1 MSKVSARRRWLLTA
15 ALVMLGLGGSLG
27 FGLSSLGLL
36 PIPDVTVGWTVPLP
50 SSGDYV
56 PSGSARPG
64 EEIVLVYVGSST
76 CPWSNLPELPGLV
89 RAMKSD
95 FDSRVLKRG
104 KSFVTLGIA
113 RDRLAADGLEHL
125 AKFGAFDEVMA
136 GSSWANTGIQHF
148 VYGDREIA
156 GPAATP
162 QVVLLSRRL
171 ADPSGHLS
179 IEDERVLLRKTGFE
193 AIREWAANGLPVPE
207 LDREWSS
214 K

>member
-1 MSKVSARRRWLLTA
+1 MSTVPTRRRRVLTA
-15 ALVMLGLGGSLG
+15 ALVMLGLGGGLG

-50 SSGDYV
+50 SSRDYV
-56 PSGSARPG
+56 PSGTAKPG

-76 CPWSNLPELPGLV
+76 CRWSNLPELPGLV
-89 RAMKSD
+89 RAMKTD
-95 FDSRVLKRG
+95 FHSRARRRG
-104 KSFVTLGIA
+104 KPFVALGIA

-136 GSSWANTGIQHF
+136 GNSWANTGIQHF
-148 VYGDREIA
+148 LYGDAEIA

-171 ADPSGHLS
+171 ADPSGHVS
-179 IEDERVLLRKTGFE
+179 IADERVLLRKTGFE

-207 LDREWSS
+207 LDRERSN
-214 K
+214 